1 MLSDYTDLKDTF
13 PRWDILTV
21 CAISFLEQPVLAV
34 VLMNYHAFKQ
44 FLGAV
49 QGLGWVRAL

>member
-13 PRWDILTV
+13 PRWDILAV